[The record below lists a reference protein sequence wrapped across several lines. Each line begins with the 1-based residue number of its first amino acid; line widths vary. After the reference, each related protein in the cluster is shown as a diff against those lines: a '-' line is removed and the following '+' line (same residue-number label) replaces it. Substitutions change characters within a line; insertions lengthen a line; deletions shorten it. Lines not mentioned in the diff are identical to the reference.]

1 MAGHT
6 IGESGVSIDELS
18 CTHIDEVPAQSQRW
32 VTYDGSITEAGTR
45 VTLTQVQVTHLVQE
59 TKPAPTWLPVTYQQ
73 DGLTFVREIELVAG
87 PSRILIANSFTHPNG
102 DIKECLEDLG
112 QMPLANLLYQAGS
125 TQLDKPNY
133 VSSKGWYGRLVAW
146 QIENCTSPLLL
157 LELFDPTFTQ
167 IYPSPA

>member
-1 MAGHT
+1 M
-6 IGESGVSIDELS
+6 
-18 CTHIDEVPAQSQRW
+18 
-32 VTYDGSITEAGTR
+32 
-45 VTLTQVQVTHLVQE
+45 
-59 TKPAPTWLPVTYQQ
+59 TKNP
-73 DGLTFVREIELVAG
+73 
-87 PSRILIANSFTHPNG
+87 FTHPNG
-102 DIKECLEDLG
+102 DIKERLEELG

-146 QIENCTSPLLL
+146 QIENFTAPLLL